1 VFERNLQRFVVGS
14 ALAIC
19 ATALYPVVKNT
30 LRPIVHDLT
39 KQMKYLI
46 VTTKEGL
53 EDMAAEVKFERVRKS
68 LDNDIFISGNV
79 YETDSESQIYH

>member
-1 VFERNLQRFVVGS
+1 
-14 ALAIC
+14 
-19 ATALYPVVKNT
+19 VVKNT

-79 YETDSESQIYH
+79 YETESESQIYH